1 MWTGFTVP
9 PRLEPMTTPARSRR
23 FVALIA
29 AYVVALQALLLPL
42 SVVTG
47 AAADSSLCTAAASLG
62 APQPASHHTSCPCA
76 AGCGMQCCS
85 SALAAP
91 PRAVAVLIRTGV
103 RITPPAAIVAVAPP
117 SLHTPQLARAPP
129 SA

>member
-1 MWTGFTVP
+1 
-9 PRLEPMTTPARSRR
+9 MTKPARSRR

-42 SVVTG
+42 SGVTG
-47 AAADSSLCTAAASLG
+47 AAAHFSLCTAAASHG
-62 APQPASHHTSCPCA
+62 VPQPARHDTSCPCA
-76 AGCGMQCCS
+76 GGCGMQCCS

-91 PRAVAVLIRTGV
+91 PQAVAVLIRAGV
-103 RITPPAAIVAVAPP
+103 RITPAAAIVAVAPP

-129 SA
+129 TA